1 MLRTIE
7 IVFFAA
13 IILSTAFSASATPK
27 SSATHPL
34 RLAMYNLITGHNLR
48 TPPDSN
54 DPESTGGG
62 NLGYNQML
70 LID

>member
-1 MLRTIE
+1 MLRTIK
-7 IVFFAA
+7 IVFSAA

-34 RLAMYNLITGHNLR
+34 RPAMYNLNTDHNFR
-48 TPPDSN
+48 TQPDSN
-54 DPESTGGG
+54 DPGTTGGG

>member
-1 MLRTIE
+1 MPSMTKIALS
-7 IVFFAA
+7 AA

-34 RLAMYNLITGHNLR
+34 RPAMYKLITGHNLR

-54 DPESTGGG
+54 NPEITGGG
-62 NLGYNQML
+62 NLGYNQLL